1 MNIKGKVVA
10 ITGAG
15 RGLGRAMAH
24 HLARQ
29 GATLALIDN
38 DEQGLAK
45 SGEMVAATG
54 ARVGVYLCD
63 ITDES
68 LVTQT
73 FGHLVRELGGLDVL
87 VNNAGLMRDA
97 LLIKLEDGK
106 LTGKMSLQQWQ
117 QVVDVNLTG
126 TFLCGREAAAAMAER
141 GDGGLIVNISSVAR
155 AGNRGQSNYAATKA
169 GVAALVVCWAG
180 ELSRYAI
187 RVAGIAPGVIETA
200 MTAQMKPEAMARITQ
215 HIPLGR
221 LAEVDE
227 LVHSLQYII
236 DNDYF
241 HGRMLEMDG
250 GLRL

>member
-15 RGLGRAMAH
+15 RGLGQAMAH
-24 HLARQ
+24 YLARQ

-38 DEQGLAK
+38 DEQALAK
-45 SGEMVAATG
+45 SGEMVASTG

-68 LVTQT
+68 QVTQT

-126 TFLCGREAAAAMAER
+126 TFLCGREAAAVMAER
-141 GDGGLIVNISSVAR
+141 DEGGLIVNISSVAR

-180 ELSRYAI
+180 ELSRYGI
-187 RVAGIAPGVIETA
+187 RVAGIAPGVIDTA
-200 MTAQMKPEAMARITQ
+200 MTAQMKQEAKARITQ

>member
-1 MNIKGKVVA
+1 MDIKGKVVA

-15 RGLGRAMAH
+15 RGLGQAMAH
-24 HLARQ
+24 HLARR

-38 DEQGLAK
+38 NEKDLAK

-54 ARVGVYLCD
+54 SRVGVYLCD
-63 ITDES
+63 ITDETQ
-68 LVTQT
+68 VTDT

-97 LLIKLEDGK
+97 LLVKLEEGK
-106 LTGKMSLQQWQ
+106 VVSRMSLQQWQ

-126 TFLCGREAAAAMAER
+126 TFLCGREAAAIMAER
-141 GDGGLIVNISSVAR
+141 GEGGLIVNISSVAR
-155 AGNRGQSNYAATKA
+155 VGNRGQSNYAATKA

-180 ELSRYAI
+180 ELSRHGI
-187 RVAGIAPGVIETA
+187 RVAGIAPGVIATP
-200 MTAQMKPEAMARITQ
+200 MTAQMKPEAMARITGN
-215 HIPLGR
+215 IPLGR
-221 LAEVDE
+221 LAETDE
-227 LVHSLQYII
+227 LVHSLQYVI

>member
-1 MNIKGKVVA
+1 MDIKGKVVA
-10 ITGAG
+10 MTGAG
-15 RGLGRAMAH
+15 RGLGQAMVH
-24 HLARQ
+24 HLARR

-38 DEQGLAK
+38 NETALAK

-54 ARVGVYLCD
+54 SRVGVYLCD
-63 ITDES
+63 ITDETQ
-68 LVTQT
+68 VTET

-97 LLIKLEDGK
+97 LLVKLEEGK
-106 LTGKMSLQQWQ
+106 VVNRMSMQQWQ

-126 TFLCGREAAAAMAER
+126 TFLCGREAAAIMAER
-141 GDGGLIVNISSVAR
+141 SLGGLIVNISSVAR

-180 ELSRYAI
+180 ELSRHGI
-187 RVAGIAPGVIETA
+187 RVAGIAPGVIGTP
-200 MTAQMKPEAMARITQ
+200 MTAQMKPEAMARIIRY
-215 HIPLGR
+215 IPLGR